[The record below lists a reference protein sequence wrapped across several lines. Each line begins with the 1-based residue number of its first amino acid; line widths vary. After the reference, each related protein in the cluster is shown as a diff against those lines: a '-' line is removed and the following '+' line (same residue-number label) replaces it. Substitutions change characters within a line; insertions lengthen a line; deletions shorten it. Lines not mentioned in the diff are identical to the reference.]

1 MVLGFQPQSGL
12 CSDREEIG
20 KSFRVLAQAKGEGQR
35 QREAGMPHG
44 QSSLPSQV
52 GGSDKREVWVNKRG
66 AWEADE
72 VGGGRLRCTDAPRRE
87 RVCVCARARVSICV
101 PVVR

>member
-1 MVLGFQPQSGL
+1 
-12 CSDREEIG
+12 
-20 KSFRVLAQAKGEGQR
+20 
-35 QREAGMPHG
+35 MPHG

-72 VGGGRLRCTDAPRRE
+72 HPSPTHLFAHSEFKRQLPLSLPAIAPRYLRPSQADGARGGSAPGKEE
-87 RVCVCARARVSICV
+87 RTPRGAW
-101 PVVR
+101 VRGR